1 MGSIPIIGSESKE
14 VVVKEEEFIT
24 KLLITKF
31 NKNGKRKF

>member
-1 MGSIPIIGSESKE
+1 
-14 VVVKEEEFIT
+14 VAVKKEEFIT

>member
-1 MGSIPIIGSESKE
+1 
-14 VVVKEEEFIT
+14 VVVKKEEFIT

>member
-14 VVVKEEEFIT
+14 VAVKKEEFIT